1 MKFTVIKREGT
12 GGGIGAGAY
21 LMSESAQAPLRSEAD
36 VMDVI
41 AAAWEHEVSKVML
54 QEQALSDE
62 FFQLRTGLA
71 GYALQKFVN
80 YRIRTAAVISD
91 EAAIQGR
98 AREMVAELNKG
109 RDFRVFAS
117 MDEAEAW
124 LLAD

>member
-1 MKFTVIKREGT
+1 MRFALVERE
-12 GGGIGAGAY
+12 GAGAGSY
-21 LMSESAQAPLRSEAD
+21 VMSDSAQEPLRTEED

-41 AAAWEHEVSKVML
+41 AAAWEHGVNKVML

-71 GYALQKFVN
+71 GLALQKFVN
-80 YRIRTAAVISD
+80 YQIRTAAVISN

-98 AREMVAELNKG
+98 AREMVTELNKG

-117 MDEAEAW
+117 MADAEAW

>member
-1 MKFTVIKREGT
+1 MRVVLIERAGS
-12 GGGIGAGAY
+12 GAY
-21 LMSESAQAPLRSEAD
+21 LMSDSAEGQLRAEAD
-36 VMDVI
+36 VMDLI
-41 AAAWEHEVSKVML
+41 AAAWEHEVPKVML

-71 GYALQKFVN
+71 GFALQKFVN
-80 YRIRTAAVISD
+80 YQIRTAAVISD